1 MVKLKGLLKNPEK
14 ECASL
19 LARFLARI
27 KYLGFNGVQI

>member
-1 MVKLKGLLKNPEK
+1 MSVGVLHFVHDLKGLLKNPEK

-27 KYLGFNGVQI
+27 K